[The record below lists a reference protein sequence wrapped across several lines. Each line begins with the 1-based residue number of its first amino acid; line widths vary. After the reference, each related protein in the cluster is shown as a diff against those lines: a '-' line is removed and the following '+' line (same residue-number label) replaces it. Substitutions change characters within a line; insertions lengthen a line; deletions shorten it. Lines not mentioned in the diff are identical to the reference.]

1 MFACEH
7 FCRCK
12 SRPHY
17 NPTGSGLVGSEFN
30 KPWNWPVY
38 SGSGREVGDD
48 GSPY

>member
-1 MFACEH
+1 MRTFLSV
-7 FCRCK
+7 K
-12 SRPHY
+12 ISPSLD

-38 SGSGREVGDD
+38 IGSGREVGDD